1 MTSKDAPLSFE
12 DLKPDHH
19 KMPLSIFPCIPN
31 AVSADH
37 VVLLETFSPLYNE
50 AYNFLV
56 SLAEAETRPT
66 YVHEY
71 KITEESLHI
80 GLSLGYTATEI
91 EIRLG
96 YYSKYRRLPPT
107 LLSAL
112 RRLAN
117 NQGTVSFSIHDNKR
131 FLLRIPQSLELT
143 PELKSLLEEV
153 ADDSV
158 DTLFEEILRK
168 KRNDAAEELQK
179 RELKSHEQSTP
190 SDQSLWYMQS
200 FKIASIP
207 KLKRYFF
214 PLEELTNIRRKLKE
228 MRDPL
233 SGTHSLITIE
243 EYLLLDEGIDAA
255 RSEQVQRLQSLMAAE
270 VNTEAEVSELKRI
283 KEEFARVYQTKA
295 PQINAQ
301 LKPTTDLRDY
311 QDHASKKVIAEVQ
324 LDTSQIIKRCNSGL
338 VVLPCGAGKSLLGV
352 ACACRLGHSC
362 IVVTNGN
369 LSSKQWRS
377 QFLQFSTVES
387 DRVYI
392 FSANK
397 DEEVEFIPGYHIVF
411 ISTYQMLTNAKSAKS
426 KETLS
431 KVHSLMWGI
440 ILFDEAHQV
449 MADTYRTLFVTDS
462 VSAKANLFLRSYC
475 KIGLT
480 ATPLREDGEMKNLY
494 LLGNKLYESNWSDLA
509 KRGFIA
515 KLQCAEIRCPMHH
528 IFYYDWLDR
537 NATQAANQDG
547 DRANISV
554 NNVLITRKTY
564 MKYLTILN
572 PYKVQTAWYLKE
584 YHTRRGDQVLLFCD
598 TIMAAKMYARMFDV
612 PFIMGACGD
621 DERECLVNAFA
632 TRTISCLMLSSV
644 GDTSLDL
651 PDANVIIELDWQ
663 EGSKRQEA
671 QRMGRISR
679 PKSGDQNA
687 YFYILVSEDTKE
699 QETAAQR
706 RTYLSYNQGY
716 PYSIMNCHE
725 IWETCNLSE
734 LFNDCEF
741 TRFDTW
747 KKVKMFH
754 EDVRQAAVE
763 QKISES

>member
-1 MTSKDAPLSFE
+1 MSSKDAPLSFE

-19 KMPLSIFPCIPN
+19 KRPLSVFPYSTN
-31 AVSADH
+31 ALSADH
-37 VVLLETFSPLYNE
+37 VVLLETFSPMYDE

-71 KITEESLHI
+71 RITEESLHI

-117 NQGTVSFSIHDNKR
+117 NQGTISFSIYDSNR
-131 FLLRIPQSLELT
+131 FLLRVPQTLDLT
-143 PELKSLLEEV
+143 PDIKDLLEDASDNV
-153 ADDSV
+153 A
-158 DTLFEEILRK
+158 DTLFEELLRK

-179 RELKSHEQSTP
+179 RELKTHEQGVQ
-190 SDQSLWYMQS
+190 SDQSLWYTQS

-214 PLEELTNIRRKLKE
+214 PLEALTSIRKKLKE

-233 SGTHSLITIE
+233 SGTRSLITIE
-243 EYLLLDEGIDAA
+243 EYLLLDEGIDAV
-255 RSEQVQRLQSLMAAE
+255 RNEQVQRLQSLMAAE
-270 VNTEAEVSELKRI
+270 INTEAEMCELKKI
-283 KEEFARVYQTKA
+283 KEEFAKAYQVKA

-311 QDHASKKVIAEVQ
+311 QDHASKKVISEVQ
-324 LDTSQIIKRCNSGL
+324 LDTSQIVKRCNSGL

-369 LSSKQWRS
+369 LSSKQWKS

-397 DEEVEFIPGYHIVF
+397 DEETEFIPGYHIVF

-426 KETLS
+426 KETLN

-440 ILFDEAHQV
+440 VLFDEAHQV
-449 MADTYRTLFVTDS
+449 MAETYRTLFVTDN
-462 VSAKANLFLRSYC
+462 VNTKANLFLRSYC

-480 ATPLREDGEMKNLY
+480 ATPLREDDEMTNLY

-528 IFYYDWLDR
+528 IFYDDWLDQ
-537 NATQAANQDG
+537 NTAQATNQD
-547 DRANISV
+547 RTTVCV
-554 NNVLITRKTY
+554 NDVMITRKTY

-612 PFIMGACGD
+612 PFIMGACSD

-663 EGSKRQEA
+663 ERSRRQEA

-687 YFYILVSEDTKE
+687 YFYILVSEDTNE
-699 QETAAQR
+699 QHTAAER

-716 PYSIMNCHE
+716 PYSIMNCKE

-747 KKVKMFH
+747 KKVRIFYD
-754 EDVRQAAVE
+754 DVRQAAIE
-763 QKISES
+763 QKLSE